1 MISQS
6 RTKTMRA
13 LQENIVGFSG
23 RVSGALAICNYSL
36 VAFLSLFFLW
46 PVNLRAQASP
56 DSPQAFIDV
65 SVVAMDSP
73 RVLGHQTVLVEH
85 GRIVSVGPSHTVRLP
100 AKANRIEG
108 HNRFLLP
115 GLADMHVHLMEP
127 EAYFP
132 LFLAYGV
139 TTVRNMAGGP
149 DILELRDRVAS
160 GALLGPTI
168 YTAGPLLD
176 GSLPVWEGSD
186 VITTPEQARQA
197 VAKQKSAGYD
207 FLKVYDNLR
216 PAAYDAIISA
226 AGDARMPVAG
236 HVPPHVALQRVLD
249 AHQWSIEH
257 LTGYFEWLQNN
268 RSPFRKEEE
277 REVFP
282 HPAHLLARRQALAN
296 WIDESRIPHA
306 ATLTAKA
313 GTWNVPTLVAW
324 LNMTPH
330 AALDAAWKRPGMEYA
345 TAMLREWWNSDNGYT
360 AEDWAAKRRGDLMRA
375 KIVKALRE
383 AGARLLPG
391 TDTPHPFVLPGL
403 SMHEELANFV
413 NLGMSPYQA
422 LKAATIDA
430 AEFMGKAGEFGVI
443 KPGARADLILLE
455 ANPLD
460 DIENTKRIVGVM
472 IQGHW
477 LSRDALGQGL
487 KALGQHTSQ
496 TH

>member
-1 MISQS
+1 
-6 RTKTMRA
+6 
-13 LQENIVGFSG
+13 
-23 RVSGALAICNYSL
+23 VSIHDFLDFHYSL
-36 VAFLSLFFLW
+36 IAFIFLFSLW
-46 PVNLRAQASP
+46 PGNLRAQASQ

-73 RVLGHQTVLVEH
+73 RVLSHQTVLVEH
-85 GRIVSVGPSHTVRLP
+85 GRIVNVGPSCTVRVP
-100 AKANRIEG
+100 AKANRIKG

-127 EAYFP
+127 EAYFS
-132 LFLAYGV
+132 LFLAWGV

-149 DILELRDRVAS
+149 EILQLRDRVGS
-160 GALLGPTI
+160 GAFLGPTI

-176 GSLPVWEGSD
+176 GSPPVWEGSD
-186 VITTPEQARQA
+186 VITTPQQARQA
-197 VAKQKSAGYD
+197 VAKQKSVGYD

-226 AGDARMPVAG
+226 ACDARMPVAG
-236 HVPPHVALQRVLD
+236 HVPPHVGLQRVLD

-257 LTGYFEWLQNN
+257 LTGYFEWLQND
-268 RSPFRKEEE
+268 RSPFKKEEE
-277 REVFP
+277 YEVFS
-282 HPAHLLARRQALAN
+282 HPAHLLARRQALED

-306 ATLTAKA
+306 AALTAKA
-313 GTWNVPTLVAW
+313 GAWNVPTLVAW

-330 AALDAAWKRPGMEYA
+330 AGLDAAWKRAGMDYA
-345 TAMLREWWNSDNGYT
+345 TAMLRQWWNSDNGYT
-360 AEDWAAKRRGDLMRA
+360 AEDWAAKRRGDVVRA
-375 KIVKALRE
+375 KIVKALHN
-383 AGARLLPG
+383 AGARLVVG

-403 SMHEELANFV
+403 SAHQELANFV
-413 NLGMSPYQA
+413 MLGMSAYQA
-422 LKAATIDA
+422 LKSATIDA

-443 KPGARADLILLE
+443 RHGARADLILLE

-472 IQGHW
+472 VQGRW
-477 LSRDALGQGL
+477 LSRDALDHGL

-496 TH
+496 AHR